1 MNESSTPKETP
12 MKAVMWEV
20 PPEIVELRRRTG
32 ADERDE
38 VWDGVLHMG
47 PSPNIEHQ
55 RIESDLERQVRT
67 LWSSRTGGEVLHRI
81 NVSPGGDW
89 KKNYR
94 IPDLI
99 LRLLESRAIDRGEYV
114 EGGPEVVVEILS
126 PDDETYEKLPFYAS
140 IGVREV
146 WVIDRDTK
154 AVEVYSLAEG
164 AYRLVAPDG
173 EGWCASAV
181 TGLQLRCALT
191 RVELRWPNAS

>member
-1 MNESSTPKETP
+1 

-38 VWDGVLHMG
+38 VWEGVLHLG

-55 RIESDLERQVRT
+55 RIESALEFQLRRDWQ
-67 LWSSRTGGEVLHRI
+67 SRSGGEVLHQI

-99 LRLLESRAIDRGEYV
+99 LRLPGSRA
-114 EGGPEVVVEILS
+114 
-126 PDDETYEKLPFYAS
+126 
-140 IGVREV
+140 
-146 WVIDRDTK
+146 IDRDTK
-154 AVEVYSLAEG
+154 AVEIYSLAEG

-181 TGLQLRCALT
+181 TGLELRGHAG
-191 RVELRWPNAS
+191 RVELRWADGSEA